1 MGAGTNRL
9 ANFSGA
15 LSRYGD
21 LVLAFLLVC
30 IIGLLIIPLPSFIVD
45 LLISTNICIS
55 TILIMLSLYLPRALA
70 FSTFPSMLLFTT
82 LFRLALNV
90 TTTRCILLHGAQD
103 QNAAG
108 TIINTF
114 GNFVVGGNPVVGAV
128 IFLIITIV
136 QFVVIAKGAER
147 VSEVAARFTLD
158 AMPGKQMS
166 IDADMRAG
174 AIDLDTA
181 RARRAELGQESQLYG
196 AMDGAM
202 KFVKGDAIAGI
213 IITSIN
219 IVGGILIG
227 MLMFDKDAGWCVE
240 RFGILTIGDG
250 LVGQIPALLIS
261 ITAGIIVTRVGS
273 EKAKPLGQEIV
284 NQIFAQPKAILLGAG
299 FLVLIG
305 LIPGF
310 PKIQLFGLALV
321 TGLVGISLRRRAQA
335 AAEAEA
341 RGEDPLS
348 AAAPS
353 EGTKPKPKKKDGDD
367 FSMVTPLTVDID
379 AEIREALTYDELNDQ
394 IMSIRRA
401 LYHDLGVPFPG
412 INLSLNQ
419 SLKGGKYRLLVN
431 EVPVSEGTLR
441 KGWVFALEDPENLS
455 ATGIPFEGGKAFLA
469 GHETCWV
476 KEEDKPRL
484 DESGI
489 RSLDVSGVL
498 TYHLS
503 SVLRRYA
510 HEFLSLQ
517 ETRLLF
523 DHMEK
528 EAGELVREVQRVLP
542 LQKITDV
549 LQRLVQ
555 EGICIRDLKRIT
567 QTLIEWGQK
576 EKDAVLLVEY
586 VRTAL
591 SRYISYKFS
600 GGQNIVAAYLLDPSL
615 EEKIRK
621 SVRQTSGGSYL
632 AMDPATVRSIL
643 AVVKRTVGDLSKIPQ
658 KPVVIVSVDIRRFFR
673 KMIEKD
679 YYELPVLSFQELS
692 AEINIQPLGRLKL

>member
-1 MGAGTNRL
+1 MAGSL
-9 ANFSGA
+9 KNFSNVF
-15 LSRYGD
+15 SRFGD
-21 LVLAFLLVC
+21 LVLAFLVVAV
-30 IIGLLIIPLPSFIVD
+30 IGLLIIPLPTPVVD
-45 LLISTNICIS
+45 LLISINLMIS
-55 TILIMLSLYLPRALA
+55 TVMLMLSLYLPRALA

-82 LFRLALNV
+82 LYRLALNV
-90 TTTRCILLHGAQD
+90 TTTRLILLKAD
-103 QNAAG
+103 AG
-108 TIINTF
+108 EG
-114 GNFVVGGNPVVGAV
+114 GNFVVGAV

-136 QFVVIAKGAER
+136 QFVVIAKGSER

-166 IDADMRAG
+166 IEADMRAG
-174 AIDLDTA
+174 AIDQDTA
-181 RARRAELGQESQLYG
+181 TRRRNELTKESQLYG

-202 KFVKGDAIAGI
+202 KFVKGDSIAGLI
-213 IITSIN
+213 MTAIN
-219 IVGGILIG
+219 IIGGICIG
-227 MLMFDKDAGWCVE
+227 VFMNGKDVGWAVTKY
-240 RFGILTIGDG
+240 GILTVGDG
-250 LVGQIPALLIS
+250 LVSQIPALLVA
-261 ITAGIIVTRVGS
+261 ITSGVIVTRVGDVDN
-273 EKAKPLGQEIV
+273 KPLGQDII
-284 NQIFAQPKAILLGAG
+284 NQFFAQPKAILLGAAM
-299 FLVLIG
+299 LVCIG

-310 PKIQLFGLALV
+310 PKLQMFGLAIF
-321 TGLVGISLRRRAQA
+321 VGIVGWSLSAKAKA
-335 AAEAEA
+335 AAA
-341 RGEDPLS
+341 RAAQREDPLA

-353 EGTKPKPKKKDGDD
+353 EGNAPRPKKKDGDD
-367 FSMVTPLTVDID
+367 FSMVTPLMVDID
-379 AEIREALTYDELNDQ
+379 ADIRGALTYDALNDQ
-394 IMSIRRA
+394 IMAVRRA

-412 INLSLNQ
+412 INLSLNPA
-419 SLKGGKYRLLVN
+419 LHDGKYRILVN
-431 EVPVSEGTLR
+431 EVPVSEGALR
-441 KGWVFALEDPENLS
+441 KGFIFALEEPENLS
-455 ATGIPFEGGKAFLA
+455 ATGIAFETGKPFLA
-469 GHETCWV
+469 GYETCWV
-476 KEEDKPRL
+476 QEAEKPRL

-489 RSLDVSGVL
+489 RSLDLGGVL

-503 SVLRRYA
+503 NVLRRYS

-517 ETRLLF
+517 ETRILF

-528 EAGELVREVQRVLP
+528 EAPELVKEVQRVLP

-555 EGICIRDLKRIT
+555 EGISIRDLKRIT

-576 EKDAVLLVEY
+576 EKDSVLLVEY
-586 VRTAL
+586 VRAAL

-632 AMDPATVRSIL
+632 AMDPSTVRSIL
-643 AVVKRTVGDLSKIPQ
+643 AVVKRTIGDLAKIPQ
-658 KPVVIVSVDIRRFFR
+658 KPVLIVSVDIRRYFR

>member
-1 MGAGTNRL
+1 MFGRL
-9 ANFSGA
+9 TNFSNVF
-15 LSRYGD
+15 SRFGD
-21 LVLAFLLVC
+21 LVLAVLVVC
-30 IIGLLIIPLPSFIVD
+30 IIGLLIIPLPTPMVD
-45 LLISTNICIS
+45 LLIATNIMIS
-55 TILIMLSLYLPRALA
+55 TVMLMLSLYLPRALA

-90 TTTRCILLHGAQD
+90 TTTRLILLKAD
-103 QNAAG
+103 AG
-108 TIINTF
+108 EIIYTF
-114 GNFVVGGNPVVGAV
+114 GNFVVSGNFIVGAV

-136 QFVVIAKGAER
+136 QFIVIAKGAER

-174 AIDLDTA
+174 AIDQTTA
-181 RARRAELGQESQLYG
+181 RQRRTELAKESQLYG

-202 KFVKGDAIAGI
+202 KFVKGDAIAGLI
-213 IITSIN
+213 MTAVN
-219 IVGGILIG
+219 IVGGLCIG
-227 MLMFDKDAGWCVE
+227 VFMNGKDVGWAITKY
-240 RFGILTIGDG
+240 GILTIGDG
-250 LVGQIPALLIS
+250 LVSQIPALLVS
-261 ITAGIIVTRVGS
+261 ITAGIIVTRVGDVDN
-273 EKAKPLGQEIV
+273 KPLGQDIID
-284 NQIFAQPKAILLGAG
+284 QFFAQPKAILLGAVM
-299 FLVLIG
+299 LVAIG

-310 PKIQLFGLALV
+310 PKLQIFGLAAFV
-321 TGLVGISLRRRAQA
+321 AAVGYSLMLKARLAKARA
-335 AAEAEA
+335 A
-341 RGEDPLS
+341 RSEDPLA

-353 EGTKPKPKKKDGDD
+353 EGNAPRPKKKDGDD

-379 AEIREALTYDELNDQ
+379 ANIRGALSYDALNEQ

-412 INLSLNQ
+412 INLSLNPA
-419 SLKGGKYRLLVN
+419 LTDGRYRILVN

-441 KGWVFALEDPENLS
+441 KGFVFALESQENLL
-455 ATGIPFEGGKAFLA
+455 ATGVAFENGRPFLNGY
-469 GHETCWV
+469 ETCWV
-476 KEEDKPRL
+476 AEADKAKL

-489 RSLDVSGVL
+489 RSLDLGGVL
-498 TYHLS
+498 SYHLS

-523 DHMEK
+523 DHMEQD
-528 EAGELVREVQRVLP
+528 APELVKEVQRVLP
-542 LQKITDV
+542 LQRITDV
-549 LQRLVQ
+549 FQRLVQ
-555 EGICIRDLKRIT
+555 EGISIRDLKRIT
-567 QTLIEWGQK
+567 QTLIEWGQR

-586 VRTAL
+586 VRSAL

-632 AMDPATVRSIL
+632 AMDPATVRAIL
-643 AVVKRTVGDLSKIPQ
+643 AVVKRTIGDLAKIPQ
-658 KPVVIVSVDIRRFFR
+658 KPVVIVSVDIRRYFR
-673 KMIEKD
+673 KIVEKD